1 MFAWLDT
8 ASFLAPGCLDAVGHR
23 VVHGGPLFVAPTH
36 LDDVIAALTQL
47 HELALLH
54 NEPAQA
60 AIQAAQAMLGTR
72 VPTVAVFDT
81 AFHPTMPAWAAQY
94 AIPRGLA
101 TRYISTDDATLH
113 AYVMLVDEAR
123 IIARDTVHCLGA

>member
-1 MFAWLDT
+1 MLSVIALSTVD
-8 ASFLAPGCLDAVGHR
+8 
-23 VVHGGPLFVAPTH
+23 PLFVAPTH

-54 NEPAQA
+54 NEPAQV

-72 VPTVAVFDT
+72 VPTVAVFDM
-81 AFHPTMPAWAAQY
+81 AFHPTMPAWAVQY